1 MLVRPS
7 GLRYYLAIIGLQLTK
22 NQLNAV
28 MLLELLQDQA
38 VLTGT
43 SQRVPAKSATKVTF
57 AQATEPKASTNVLQA
72 TMAPLLDSRRAY
84 LVLQATSAQPV
95 RKIQQHA
102 SALRVI
108 SSSATNIPPLAIFVQ
123 LATVALASRACLYFA
138 LQELIQQKNTVLA
151 HLATQQ
157 ALLAPT

>member
-1 MLVRPS
+1 
-7 GLRYYLAIIGLQLTK
+7 
-22 NQLNAV
+22 
-28 MLLELLQDQA
+28 
-38 VLTGT
+38 
-43 SQRVPAKSATKVTF
+43 
-57 AQATEPKASTNVLQA
+57 
-72 TMAPLLDSRRAY
+72 
-84 LVLQATSAQPV
+84 V